1 LKAQIAKAQALLN
14 LKKPKTDKAI
24 QLLNPLVKKKNAPWP
39 VYHFAGIAFV
49 QKGDYGLALSFLEE
63 ARKQGSVEPETFHAI
78 SICYFNME
86 EYDKA
91 EEFSKISLDKNPQF
105 FKGWLHLGGLYRSQ
119 AKLNEALKCFQKANQ
134 IDPKS
139 AGVAYRIGEIYNDQG
154 DLNKAI
160 ELFEITI
167 KIDKEYLNAYLAK
180 AEIFKKQ
187 RKYKDAEDTIYEVLS
202 REPQNIAAK
211 VSLGEL
217 YKHTGN
223 YEKAMELY
231 KRLIEKHPTISGIR
245 VNFGLCLQELGEYDE
260 AEKHYL
266 KAFEDTPDSFE
277 PISNYLMCMHYN
289 PKRNKEEIFEAHKLW
304 DQHFSPKIRPQ
315 RPIPANTSVN
325 KKLRIGF
332 ISGGFRAHPVG
343 WMITTAL
350 ENLPD
355 DEFEIY
361 CYTTNNRYDKITK
374 RIHAVSDRWQSVI
387 GYNDEVFAQMIRE
400 DEIDILVELSGH
412 SADTRLKTVALEP
425 APVTVKWVGGLF
437 NTTGLRSVDYLLTD
451 HFETPEGEEPYY
463 TEKLVRLPDDY
474 IVFLPP
480 EYSPEVAELPLKK
493 KGKITFGCFNNP
505 TKVNDVTLKKWAEVM
520 NRVPESELFLKSKQY
535 DTKVLRDR
543 IINTMK
549 ECGISADRLIFE
561 GLSPHDELLEC
572 YNTVDVALDPWPYS
586 GGLTTCEALW
596 MGVPVVTKPGPTFAG
611 RHSTTH
617 LQNAGFPEWIADN
630 WQEYIDKAVDLASD
644 PEKLANI
651 RATLRAKVAASPI
664 IDGERFGAHLSK
676 AFREMWKQRV
686 AGYKNGISEDQWQDH
701 IEVKKHSEQE
711 IRSRSKKKDVL
722 KTVDE
727 IEAVLM
733 EKQIREVTKE
743 AINEVPENGISNGHS
758 AQKNEIHTET
768 LKIQTKDRLT
778 VCTSPDVNVLTSYVL
793 LEQQQWFEKELDF
806 IRNYLKPGMNFV
818 DVGAGFGAYSLPAA
832 KYVGKKGMV
841 FSFEPGAI
849 TKLHLEKSKVLN
861 GFDHLEVID
870 KALAAESGKRNWKV
884 AATPEFNKLD
894 ETGEKEIFVTTLDKW
909 WEFEGR
915 IDIDVLKIDVN
926 GDEEKILK
934 GASQLLEETAPL
946 LLISVSKEN
955 SLVDALKEKGY
966 KIYEYIP
973 GAGILA
979 DHEPETGVDPYLQNF
994 IAIKEDKVKILK
1006 NDGWFHDESHQP
1018 EEPEVGLWQI
1028 YLAKLPWTGPLLKS
1042 WNRFAE
1048 REEHQNYLRA
1058 LDYICAAEAIE
1069 IHSENKKAGS
1079 EKATYLLEAA
1089 RILIPLFNSGNS
1101 STSVALIL
1109 TRVLNSLGKRGQA
1122 VEVMRTLIEATNFG
1136 QQNVNIELPFLF
1148 PFQEQDLTTVKT
1160 DLAKWMMVR
1169 IVESWIL
1176 LKDLSTYTSGPQEQK
1191 LLDVLEGNPEVI
1203 DRLNNFLKLK
1213 AKSPVESDFEQGIV
1227 NGVLNTKK
1235 NQPKVIHVCFNHV
1248 YAQSLADLIEHTN
1261 KHSDQEHRLFIETH
1275 RAISDY
1281 SVEIDN
1287 NPASSL
1293 FNCNNDL
1300 SSILNE
1306 CLKDEI
1312 GMVMFHGIFFDWQKR
1327 LINSIGD
1334 KKHIGWFIW
1343 GGDLYNPIKA
1353 KNTSDFP
1360 DKYIN
1365 SIHSAFKGDRK
1376 LYNQYY
1382 KSKPEFDFV
1391 YPIPGLYGDVKVS
1404 EKEQTEQNTIIVG
1417 NSGDE
1422 SNEHIE
1428 ILKLL
1433 ASKKD
1438 IGAYKIVIPVA
1449 YNFSGT
1455 YKQKLLEAI
1464 ETLDLQ
1470 QMVEFHTEFIS
1481 PSEYLNFLERAA
1493 MIITAHNRQQ
1503 SMGNLIMSLYL
1514 NKPSFLKKQIEVNGE
1529 KKENPGWGFLIENGL
1544 KPLDYNDL
1552 SLFENLSDIPKPATE
1567 DINSYKSEYLKTFG
1581 LDSRSKLLMSSCDQ
1595 ITKTTNYALNR

>member
-1 LKAQIAKAQALLN
+1 MKAQIAKAQALLN

-49 QKGDYGLALSFLEE
+49 QKGDYGMALSFLEE
-63 ARKQGSVEPETFHAI
+63 ARKQGSVEPETYHAI

-91 EEFSKISLDKNPQF
+91 EEFSRKALNKNPQF
-105 FKGWLHLGGLYRSQ
+105 FKGWLHLGALYRSQ

-180 AEIFKKQ
+180 AEILKKQ

-245 VNFGLCLQELGEYDE
+245 VNYGLCLQELGEYDE

-266 KAFEDTPDSFE
+266 KAFEDTSNSFE

-289 PKRNKEEIFEAHKLW
+289 PKRSKEEIFEAHKLW
-304 DQHFSPKIRPQ
+304 DQHFSPKKRPQ
-315 RPIPANTSVN
+315 RPVPANTSVN
-325 KKLRIGF
+325 KKLRLGC

-350 ENLPD
+350 ENLPGE
-355 DEFEIY
+355 EFEIY

-387 GYNDEVFAQMIRE
+387 GYNDEVIAQMIRE

-425 APVTVKWVGGLF
+425 APVAVKWVGGLF

-451 HFETPEGEEPYY
+451 HFETPGGEEPFY
-463 TEKLVRLPDDY
+463 TEKLVRMPDDY

-520 NRVPESELFLKSKQY
+520 NQVPESELFLKSKQY
-535 DTKVLRDR
+535 DTKALRDR

-549 ECGISADRLIFE
+549 ECGISEDRLIFE

-572 YNTVDVALDPWPYS
+572 YNRVDIALDPWPYS

-617 LQNAGFPEWIADN
+617 LQNAGVPEWITDN
-630 WQEYIDKAVDLASD
+630 WQQYKDKAVELASD

-651 RATLRAKVAASPI
+651 RAGLRAKVAASPI

-686 AGYKNGISEDQWQDH
+686 AGYKTGTSEDQWKDH
-701 IEVKKHSEQE
+701 IEVKKLSEQE

-722 KTVDE
+722 ETVDE
-727 IEAVLM
+727 IEADFM

-758 AQKNEIHTET
+758 AQSHDAPQKNEIHTET
-768 LKIQTKDRLT
+768 LKIQTKDGLT
-778 VCTSPDVNVLTSYVL
+778 VCTPSDVNMLTPYVL
-793 LEQQQWFEKELDF
+793 LEQQQWYEKELDF

-832 KYVGKKGMV
+832 KCVGKKGMI

-861 GFDHLEVID
+861 DFDHLEVID
-870 KALAAESGKRNWKV
+870 KALAAEPGKRNWKV

-894 ETGEKEIFVTTLDKW
+894 ETGEKEILVTTLDKW

-915 IDIDVLKIDVN
+915 IDIDMLKIDVN

-979 DHEPETGVDPYLQNF
+979 DHEPETGVDPYLQNI
-994 IAIKEDKVKILK
+994 IAVKEEKFEILK

-1018 EEPEVGLWQI
+1018 EEPEVGLWQT
-1028 YLAKLPWTGPLLKS
+1028 YLAKLPWTGSLLKS
-1042 WNRFAE
+1042 WKSLAE

-1058 LDYICAAEAIE
+1058 LDYICAADAIE
-1069 IHSENKKAGS
+1069 THSENKKAGS
-1079 EKATYLLEAA
+1079 EKATLLLEAA
-1089 RILIPLFNSGNS
+1089 GILIPIFNNGNS
-1101 STSVALIL
+1101 NTSVALVL
-1109 TRVLNSLGKRGQA
+1109 TRVLNDLGKRGQA
-1122 VEVMRTLIEATNFG
+1122 VEVMRTLIESTNFG
-1136 QQNVNIELPFLF
+1136 QQNVDIELPFLL
-1148 PFQEQDLTTVKT
+1148 PFREQDLTSVKT
-1160 DLAKWMMVR
+1160 DLPKWMMVR

-1176 LKDLSTYTSGPQEQK
+1176 LKDHTTNISGPQERK
-1191 LLDVLEGNPEVI
+1191 LLEVLEGNPEVI
-1203 DRLNNFLKLK
+1203 DRLDSFLKLK
-1213 AKSPVESDFEQGIV
+1213 AKSRTESDFE
-1227 NGVLNTKK
+1227 NGVVNTKK
-1235 NQPKVIHVCFNHV
+1235 GHPKVIHVCFNHI
-1248 YAQSLADLIEHTN
+1248 YAQSLSDLVEHTN

-1306 CLKDEI
+1306 CLKDEVD
-1312 GMVMFHGIFFDWQKR
+1312 MVIFHGIFFDWQKK
-1327 LINSIGD
+1327 LIKSIGEN
-1334 KKHIGWFIW
+1334 KHIGWVIW
-1343 GGDLYNPIKA
+1343 GGDLYNPIKNNEL
-1353 KNTSDFP
+1353 KNIPSHLISSVHTSV
-1360 DKYIN
+1360 
-1365 SIHSAFKGDRK
+1365 KGDRDLFSK
-1376 LYNQYY
+1376 YY
-1382 KSKPEFDFV
+1382 GKVAEFDFA
-1391 YPIPGLYGDVKVS
+1391 YPYPGLYGEISQNFPKKT
-1404 EKEQTEQNTIIVG
+1404 EKRIIVG
-1417 NSGDE
+1417 NSGDS
-1422 SNEHIE
+1422 SNNHIH
-1428 ILKLL
+1428 ILEEL
-1433 ASKKD
+1433 AKKKD
-1438 IGAYKIVIPVA
+1438 IGDYRIILPVS
-1449 YNFSGT
+1449 YNFLEDYRT
-1455 YKQKLLEAI
+1455 AIKNHIAKLGLERQV
-1464 ETLDLQ
+1464 T
-1470 QMVEFHTEFIS
+1470 FHDKFIS
-1481 PSEYLNFLERAA
+1481 PIEYLDFMASSEIFIAG
-1493 MIITAHNRQQ
+1493 HDRQQ
-1503 SMGNLIMSLYL
+1503 AMGNILMSLYL
-1514 NKPSFLKKQIEVNGE
+1514 GNTTIFKKNITIHGNEE
-1529 KKENPGWGFLIENGL
+1529 SNPGWRFIEETGL
-1544 KPLDYNDL
+1544 KPTSFQEFCEVDKLKSITNSSNDQMKNNQKIINDL
-1552 SLFENLSDIPKPATE
+1552 
-1567 DINSYKSEYLKTFG
+1567 FG
-1581 LDSRSKLLMSSCDQ
+1581 LDARMNELLTACSA
-1595 ITKTTNYALNR
+1595 ITE